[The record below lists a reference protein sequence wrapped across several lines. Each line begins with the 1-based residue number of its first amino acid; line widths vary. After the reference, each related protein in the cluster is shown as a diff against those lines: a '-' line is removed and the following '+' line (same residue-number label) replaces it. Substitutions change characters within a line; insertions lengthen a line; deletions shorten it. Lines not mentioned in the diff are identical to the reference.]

1 MKEHVAGSL
10 SGRGSVA
17 PACTPRG
24 SRIGVH
30 GLRVALAALAL
41 AVVAMATSVGPALAW
56 DGAAFSADDEA
67 LLFTLT
73 NQDRAAAGLN
83 ALTNDSYLHDMARWR
98 AKDMGDRDYFSHT
111 IPPDD
116 KLVFAY
122 MQEDHYCFK
131 VVGENIAKS
140 TYGDDVATARIERSF
155 MSSAT
160 HRENILGTWTKM
172 GIGAYKASDGR
183 KLYAILFSLPCGAA
197 TPKPVTP
204 KPATPK
210 PVTPKPVTPKPIA
223 TPTPTPAITPTPSPT
238 ATPQPTASVPVVTPL
253 PSPTP
258 ASEPGSLRVR
268 DDSSYCPL
276 SPFLQTLFD
285 AVLGR

>member
-1 MKEHVAGSL
+1 
-10 SGRGSVA
+10 
-17 PACTPRG
+17 
-24 SRIGVH
+24 VH

-56 DGAAFSADDEA
+56 DGVAFSADDET

-83 ALTNDSYLHDMARWR
+83 ALTNDSYLHQMARWR
-98 AKDMGDRDYFSHT
+98 AKDMGDRDYFAHK

-122 MQEDHYCFK
+122 MQEDKYCFK
-131 VVGENIAKS
+131 VAGENIGLS

-155 MSSAT
+155 MNSAS
-160 HRENILGTWTKM
+160 HRENILGAWTKM

-183 KLYAILFSLPCGAA
+183 KLYAVLFSVPCGA
-197 TPKPVTP
+197 
-204 KPATPK
+204 ATPK

-223 TPTPTPAITPTPSPT
+223 TPTPTPTITPTPSPT

-258 ASEPGSLRVR
+258 AGEPVSLRVR

-276 SPFLQTLFD
+276 SPFLQPLFD
-285 AVLGR
+285 AVFGR

>member
-1 MKEHVAGSL
+1 M
-10 SGRGSVA
+10 R
-17 PACTPRG
+17 
-24 SRIGVH
+24 

-41 AVVAMATSVGPALAW
+41 AVVTMATSVGPALAW
-56 DGAAFSADDEA
+56 DGAAFSSDDET

-83 ALTNDSYLHDMARWR
+83 ALTNDSYLHEMARWR
-98 AKDMGDRDYFSHT
+98 AKDMGDRDYFLHQ

-131 VVGENIAKS
+131 VAGENIGKS
-140 TYGDDVATARIERSF
+140 TYGDDVATARIERIL
-155 MSSAT
+155 MSSAS

-204 KPATPK
+204 KP
-210 PVTPKPVTPKPIA
+210 IA

-238 ATPQPTASVPVVTPL
+238 ATPQGRASVPVVTPL
-253 PSPTP
+253 PSSTP
-258 ASEPGSLRVR
+258 AGEPVSLRVR
-268 DDSSYCPL
+268 DGSSGCAL